1 MNLKVLQWLLKH
13 KNVLLQIVDVSKGF
27 RKDATYSDQ
36 WEIVDK
42 IARLV
47 IPILEADAVTP
58 KLLTVEWDTL
68 HDYGNHDVSV
78 LACGA
83 EVQALG
89 IDYKL
94 LIDTILPIIIAIL
107 EALVRK

>member
-1 MNLKVLQWLLKH
+1 MNLRVLQWLLKH

-27 RKDATYSDQ
+27 RKDSKYSDQ
-36 WEIVDK
+36 WEVVDK

-47 IPILEADAVTP
+47 IPILEADAVEP
-58 KLLTVEWDTL
+58 KLLALGVDELDT
-68 HDYGNHDVSV
+68 YVSHDVSV

-83 EVQALG
+83 EVQAMG

>member
-27 RKDATYSDQ
+27 RKDAKYSDQ

-47 IPILEADAVTP
+47 IPILEAEAVVP
-58 KLLTVEWDTL
+58 KLLTWDVDALDT
-68 HDYGNHDVSV
+68 YENHDVSL
-78 LACGA
+78 LACGV
-83 EVQALG
+83 EVQAMG